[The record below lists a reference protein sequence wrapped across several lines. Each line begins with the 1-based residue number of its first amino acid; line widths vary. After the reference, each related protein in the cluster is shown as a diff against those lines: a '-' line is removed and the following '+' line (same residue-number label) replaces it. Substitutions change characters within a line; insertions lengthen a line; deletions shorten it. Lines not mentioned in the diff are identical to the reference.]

1 MTDSEKQATRKDLM
15 RPAQMLGLAAIAAV
29 FAGLVTA
36 ISLGAFFRPA
46 QKINQTAAQYAA
58 QQREITQHVLTYAP
72 IVAGIVFIVVLLGIS
87 LMLLAVKPTDVAKTI
102 DRPVMFEREERKF
115 GSATDKPAA
124 SSGGA
129 ASNGGPVAGGDSVA
143 DSK

>member
-1 MTDSEKQATRKDLM
+1 MTDTSSQTTRKDLM

-36 ISLGAFFRPA
+36 MSLGAFFRPA
-46 QKINQTAAQYAA
+46 RKVTQSAAEYAA
-58 QQREITQHVLTYAP
+58 QQHEITTHVLTFTP
-72 IVAGIVFIVVLLGIS
+72 IIAGVVFIVVLLGIS
-87 LMLLAVKPTDVAKTI
+87 LMLLAVKPSDVSKTI

-115 GSATDKPAA
+115 GTATDRPAA
-124 SSGGA
+124 TD
-129 ASNGGPVAGGDSVA
+129 AGA